1 MHKEQGF
8 TLIEL
13 MIVVVVISI
22 LSAIAFPSYQSYVRR
37 GACEDG
43 KGVLQGAANVLER
56 YRAQHNTYSS
66 AKASDLV
73 VYQSAPVD
81 GTQSYFSIALS
92 GLSDTGY
99 SLTATVTATG
109 VLAGTGTLTLNSTGA
124 RSGTGALAGAWGS
137 CSGI

>member
-13 MIVVVVISI
+13 MIVVIVISI

-37 GACEDG
+37 SACEDG
-43 KGVLQGAANVLER
+43 KGVLQGAANVMER

-66 AKASDLV
+66 AQATDLG
-73 VYQSAPVD
+73 VYQAAPVD
-81 GTQSYFSIALS
+81 GTKKNFTIALS

-99 SLTATVTATG
+99 TLTASATATG
-109 VLAGTGTLTLNSTGA
+109 VLKGKGTLTLNSSGA
-124 RSGTGALAGAWGS
+124 HSGTGELTNAWGS

>member
-1 MHKEQGF
+1 MYKEQGF
-8 TLIEL
+8 TLVEL

-43 KGVLQGAANVLER
+43 KGVLTGAANVMER

-66 AKASDLV
+66 AGATDLG
-73 VYQSAPVD
+73 VYQSAPID
-81 GTQSYFSIALS
+81 GTKKNFTIALS

-99 SLTATVTATG
+99 TLTASVTATG
-109 VLAGTGTLTLNSTGA
+109 VLAGKGTLTLNSSGA

>member
-43 KGVLQGAANVLER
+43 KGVLTGAANVMER

-66 AKASDLV
+66 AGATDLG
-73 VYQSAPVD
+73 VYQSAPID
-81 GTQSYFSIALS
+81 GTKKNFTIALS

-99 SLTATVTATG
+99 TLTASVTATG
-109 VLAGTGTLTLNSTGA
+109 VLAGKGTLILNSSGA